1 MALDDIAFRDP
12 GRARAEL
19 ERLGAALPKGIL
31 HRVHARL
38 RHNPDPD
45 AALRYLDRL
54 LAEDAAAFHHLARN
68 PFALQCL
75 LTLFAQSQ
83 FLSEEVLQHPDWLE
97 LILVHG
103 ELNRGRSA
111 GEYVYRLE
119 QKAAADPL
127 AFATFRREELLRICL
142 RDTQGLATMGETTA
156 EISHLAD
163 AILEVAFKRVREA
176 LVARYG
182 APRLEDGS
190 FCGFSVIALGK
201 LGGEE
206 LNYSSDIDLMFV
218 FQGRGET
225 DGAAPI
231 GNQEF
236 YKRLANEY
244 TSLLS
249 SYTAAGA
256 CYRVDLRLRPDG
268 RLGEVVISLEAA
280 KAYYADRARDWELQM
295 LIKARIAAG
304 ERDPGRR
311 LLEFVEPMIYN
322 TTLDFKAVEAMSETR
337 ARINEKIKPK
347 PGARKH
353 ATVDVKLAP
362 GGIRDIEFLVQC
374 LQRLHGGR
382 EPWVRHG
389 GTQLALTRL
398 RDKELLSP
406 TEYSTL
412 AAGYTFLRHLEHRL
426 QFADDQQTH
435 ALPESAEALEL
446 LARRMPAPPLGAEMN
461 GAGLRTRL
469 QAHLDEVQ
477 AIYERV
483 IHAQRPTYYT
493 ITPSPRVEED
503 MSAPAVVEPVA
514 SALVVSLDRPAPS
527 LARLLMQGRP
537 RRNVPAFEIFL
548 EKIVTNESW
557 IAWLNED
564 LTLAGYVLDLFE
576 NTPYLCDE
584 LNRSPEFL
592 AELREM
598 RHMPASPS
606 TRVPRYEDA
615 VPELGD
621 PGALRLFY
629 RREMF
634 RILCESVCLRVPVF
648 HTLKRTSALADAAIA
663 AAYQMAVWH
672 VQGSRPAASVGYLPS
687 HQLMVIALGRL
698 GVQEFDLGSD
708 ADLVFVLPNED
719 AEESQFWTRV
729 AERIIEILAAYTGTG
744 TVFAVDARLKPN
756 GKEGPLVQTER
767 AYLDYF
773 AHSAEAWEGIA
784 YLKARSVAGDG
795 TRAVTFLDEVQQL
808 DFRRWG
814 QSGRSRH
821 QLKEMRLRIER
832 EQSKDNP
839 LKAGR
844 GSFYDV
850 DFALMYLRLKSAGIF
865 FKSLNTPERIDI
877 IERMGHLERADAR
890 FLLDAASFYR
900 AVDHGLRI
908 LDGHAS
914 GNLPH
919 APLRLAQLTDLVSR
933 WTTDHLHDQP
943 IPIELAQ
950 IQERTRDFFERLF
963 G

>member
-1 MALDDIAFRDP
+1 MLSLEEIAFRDQ
-12 GRARAEL
+12 GRARAEM
-19 ERLGAALPKGIL
+19 ERLQAALPKGIV
-31 HRVHARL
+31 HRIHARL

-45 AALRYLDRL
+45 TALRYLDRL
-54 LAEDAAAFHHLARN
+54 LAENATAFHQLARN

-83 FLSEEVLQHPDWLE
+83 FLSEEVIQHPGWLE
-97 LILVHG
+97 QILVHG
-103 ELNRGRSA
+103 ELNHGRSA
-111 GEYVYRLE
+111 EEYVERLE
-119 QKAAADPL
+119 HKASADPL
-127 AFATFRREELLRICL
+127 TFATFRREELLRICL
-142 RDTQGLATMGETTA
+142 RDALGLATMGETTA

-163 AILEVAFKRVREA
+163 AILEVAFKRVRAGLE
-176 LVARYG
+176 ARYG
-182 APRLEDGS
+182 TPRLEDGS
-190 FCGFSVIALGK
+190 ACGFSVIALGK

-218 FQGRGET
+218 FQGQGET
-225 DGAAPI
+225 DGELRI
-231 GNQEF
+231 DNQEF

-347 PGARKH
+347 PGARK
-353 ATVDVKLAP
+353 TGLDVKLAP

-406 TEYSTL
+406 TEYATL
-412 AAGYTFLRHLEHRL
+412 AAAYTFLRHLEHRL
-426 QFADDQQTH
+426 QFAHDQQTH
-435 ALPESAEALEL
+435 SLPESAEAMQL
-446 LARRMPAPPLGAEMN
+446 LARRMPAPPLGAEMD
-461 GAGLRTRL
+461 GAGLRSRL

-483 IHAQRPTYYT
+483 IHAQRPMYYT
-493 ITPSPRVEED
+493 ITAPPLVEED
-503 MSAPAVVEPVA
+503 VEAPMVVEPVA
-514 SALVVSLDRPAPS
+514 SALVVSLERNAQS

-537 RRNVPAFEIFL
+537 RRNTPAFEVFL
-548 EKIVTNESW
+548 EKVVAQENW
-557 IAWLNED
+557 LGWLNED
-564 LTLAGYVLDLFE
+564 LTLANYVLDLFE

-598 RHMPASPS
+598 RHMPAAQS
-606 TRVPRYEDA
+606 TKVPRYEEVIA
-615 VPELGD
+615 ELGD
-621 PGALRLFY
+621 PAALRAFY

-634 RILCESVCLRVPVF
+634 RILAESVCLRVPVF

-663 AAYQMAVWH
+663 AAYQMAMWQ
-672 VQGSRPAASVGYLPS
+672 VQGSRPAAQADYMPS
-687 HQLMVIALGRL
+687 NQLMVIALGRL

-719 AEESQFWTRV
+719 AEEAQFWTRV
-729 AERIIEILAAYTGTG
+729 AERIIEILAAYTGGG

-773 AHSAEAWEGIA
+773 AHAAEAWEGIA
-784 YLKARSVAGDG
+784 YLKARCVAGDG
-795 TRAVTFLDEVQQL
+795 ARAVKFLDEVQQL

-865 FKSLNTPERIDI
+865 FKTLNTPERIDI

-919 APLRLAQLTDLVSR
+919 APVRLAQLTDLVSR

-950 IQERTRDFFERLF
+950 IQERTRDFFDRLF